1 MMSAYVFVQLGE
13 VGGWSGVDE
22 LHHALH
28 AIAGVKS
35 VHFLAGPTDDMLYIE
50 AADQKAM
57 MQVVGKVREQK
68 GVMSTDTRIVL
79 PI

>member
-1 MMSAYVFVQLGE
+1 MMSAYVFTQIGSI
-13 VGGWSGVDE
+13 GGLEGVND

-35 VHFLAGPTDDMLYIE
+35 VHFLAGPTDVMLYIE
-50 AADQKAM
+50 AADQMAL

>member
-1 MMSAYVFVQLGE
+1 LE
-13 VGGWSGVDE
+13 GVND

-35 VHFLAGPTDDMLYIE
+35 VHFLAGPTDVMLYIE
-50 AADQKAM
+50 AADQMAL

-68 GVMSTDTRIVL
+68 GIASTDTRIVL